1 MRNVKVYKGE
11 TVREAV
17 FLQFGI
23 DCEELQGGVGHYTAA
38 ICEWPDGRIESIP
51 VNMVRFITPRNNES
65 EYGWQPIET
74 APKDRKNVVC
84 EGDRTAIELVVW
96 NDETNWWQDETNRVV
111 DATEW
116 YRFEEETK

>member
-1 MRNVKVYKGE
+1 MKTSEQIKDYLKTYSVGCA
-11 TVREAV
+11 EAQAEKNG
-17 FLQFGI
+17 L
-23 DCEELQGGVGHYTAA
+23 LTALKIA
-38 ICEWPDGRIESIP
+38 KAHEA
-51 VNMVRFITPRNNES
+51 